1 MYDLISAFGFMSF
14 GVVVGGKISLNFTAK
29 VAVKFKQH
37 FQKKKNK
44 CIHEHKKE
52 ILYNNLSK
60 ALFINGNNFNQYFEH
75 KNAILIKRETNLLR

>member
-14 GVVVGGKISLNFTAK
+14 GVVGGRKISLNFTAK

-37 FQKKKNK
+37 FQKLKEK

-52 ILYNNLSK
+52 IQYNNLSK
-60 ALFINGNNFNQYFEH
+60 ALFIHGNNFNQYFDH
-75 KNAILIKRETNLLR
+75 KYAILIKRETNLLR

>member
-37 FQKKKNK
+37 FQKKK
-44 CIHEHKKE
+44 I
-52 ILYNNLSK
+52 NLSMN
-60 ALFINGNNFNQYFEH
+60 IR
-75 KNAILIKRETNLLR
+75 KRSYITIYQRHYL